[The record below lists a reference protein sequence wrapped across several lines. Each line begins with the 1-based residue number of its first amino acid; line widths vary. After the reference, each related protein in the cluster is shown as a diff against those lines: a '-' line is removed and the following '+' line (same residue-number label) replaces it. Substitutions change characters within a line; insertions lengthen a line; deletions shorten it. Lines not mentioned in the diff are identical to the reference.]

1 MLPNVIYEVIMAK
14 ESPLTDSRK
23 VKKILVG
30 ITIGLFVGLVLECL
44 KTLWMSW
51 RPWTWYSSIFISL
64 PSGTLVAVAGI
75 IGCCIGI
82 GAAIREYTRRCLV
95 SKFEHL
101 PICAADFITFIIK
114 KMRYRRKVRADVQA
128 ELAGH
133 FEDGLKDCKSDEE
146 KEQRAKRLIEDF
158 GDVKLLAVLLRR
170 AKKRCRPLWR
180 KVFAR
185 TFQTIGVLILCLSV
199 YLVWFLTGKPVVIVD
214 YVAELNRIVR
224 PVADE
229 SLNATPFYHRAA
241 ELFKKLPDNFFEFLK
256 KYKETVPEAKWRSE
270 EWEFHRRIFEYLSE
284 YHSKSIDEEKK
295 RIEERIADLTSRLLS
310 KKYNEVTPAQKQLI
324 EKWLESN
331 NEALE
336 LVIAG
341 SKKPYY
347 WPKYETGEENT
358 GEMMAVLLPHL
369 SEFRKL
375 VYALRWRAW
384 LSVEDGRYEDA
395 FSDIKTCYRFGKH
408 IKSKDTFLIEQLV
421 GIAFESLT
429 VRTLRSILSEHKIDS
444 TKLVELQ
451 QDFERMTADEN
462 FTLSLK
468 FEKLCMYDAIQRC
481 FTEDRLGGGH
491 LSLDG
496 LRLVGSMTDSDLFE
510 FVLEGRHWTTPLHIL
525 FTHPNKR
532 ESREM
537 TDSYYE
543 FWDEIVH
550 KTPAQTRAEG
560 IDIEKE
566 AMEIIKDNLLLDIL
580 TPALGRINEISHLT
594 KAEVEVT
601 LTIIAILRYRQDT
614 SDYPQNLQELVA
626 AGYLKKIPLDP
637 FSDRPLIYKKTD
649 EDFILYSFGYDFDD
663 DGGQV
668 YRDGEGRVRP
678 WGDEGD
684 EVFWPVPK
692 SEIKK

>member
-1 MLPNVIYEVIMAK
+1 MYRLIAY
-14 ESPLTDSRK
+14 LG
-23 VKKILVG
+23 ILASIILGG
-30 ITIGLFVGLVLECL
+30 ILGLFASVLAIGVLQLLGVDFAGSDIKITTGIALGASIGGILAVVRVRRYFRQRRETQLVKHLASVPENAGEL
-44 KTLWMSW
+44 IK
-51 RPWTWYSSIFISL
+51 SI
-64 PSGTLVAVAGI
+64 
-75 IGCCIGI
+75 
-82 GAAIREYTRRCLV
+82 IRE
-95 SKFEHL
+95 
-101 PICAADFITFIIK
+101 
-114 KMRYRRKVRADVQA
+114 MRYRKKVRQEVMA
-128 ELAGH
+128 ELAAH
-133 FEDGLKDCKSDEE
+133 FEDEVRDCKSDEE
-146 KEQRAKRLIEDF
+146 KEQKAQQLIADF
-158 GDVKLLAVLLRR
+158 GDVKLLGVLLRR

-180 KVFAR
+180 TIVAR
-185 TFQTIGVLILCLSV
+185 TFQTLGVLILCLIV
-199 YLVWFLTGKPVVIVD
+199 YLVWFVTGKPVVTVD

-229 SLNATPFYHRAA
+229 SLNAAALYHKAA
-241 ELFKKLPDNFFEFLK
+241 QLYGKPSDDFLLFFAQNYKAFTDEKFPHREKDIAEQIRGLFAKDKNANFN
-256 KYKETVPEAKWRSE
+256 
-270 EWEFHRRIFEYLSE
+270 
-284 YHSKSIDEEKK
+284 
-295 RIEERIADLTSRLLS
+295 EERQKLQERVTKRLLELLS
-310 KKYNEVTPAQKQLI
+310 KKYNEVTPEQKQLI

-358 GEMMAVLLPHL
+358 GEVMAVLLPHL

-395 FSDIKTCYRFGKH
+395 FSDIKSCYRFGQH
-408 IKSKDTFLIEQLV
+408 IKGDKSLIEQLV

-444 TKLVELQ
+444 SKLVELQ

-468 FEKLCMYDAIQRC
+468 FGKLCMYDAIQRC

-550 KTPAQTRAEG
+550 KTP
-560 IDIEKE
+560 
-566 AMEIIKDNLLLDIL
+566 IIRGNLLMENL
-580 TPALGRINEISHLT
+580 TPALGRINEISHRT
-594 KAEVEVT
+594 KSEIEVT
-601 LTIIAILRYRQDT
+601 LTIIAILRYKQDIGSYPENLDKLIEAGLLKASPIDPY
-614 SDYPQNLQELVA
+614 SDKPTVY
-626 AGYLKKIPLDP
+626 
-637 FSDRPLIYKKTD
+637 RKTD
-649 EDFILYSFGYDFDD
+649 NNFTVYSVGLNFRD
-663 DGGQV
+663 DGGKV
-668 YRDGEGRVRP
+668 AEVNGRLQLL
-678 WGDEGD
+678 GTEEEGD
-684 EVFWPVPK
+684 WVFWPVPK